1 MLNLKIAKIFYQ
13 MAELYTM
20 KDDQFR
26 PRAYEKAAR
35 LIESMEDDLEDIYKK
50 GGLKGLMAIEGVG
63 KGMAE
68 HIEEYVK
75 TGKIKNFEKLKHDA
89 PIDLDSFSSVEGVGP
104 KMLLALYK
112 NLGVKNIRDLEKA
125 ARAGKVRSLPRFG
138 QKSEENILRSIALS
152 REHRGRFLL
161 GFVSPIVLKMERELA
176 SAPGVQNVLACGS
189 FRRRRETI
197 GDIDILAVARPHRD
211 AKQGGQAK
219 NSRAI
224 MEYFCSMPNVE
235 KIIARGDTKSMVRL
249 DIGIDADLRVVPEK
263 SFGAA
268 LQYFTG
274 SKDHNIELRKI
285 AIRQGW
291 KLNEYGLFDKNDKY
305 LAGKTEEEIYKK
317 LGLDWM
323 APEMRENR
331 GEIELALAHK
341 LPKIV
346 EYAEVL
352 GDLQMHTTY
361 SDGAHTVEEM
371 AEVAQKLGRKY
382 IAITDHVG
390 HLKIAGA
397 MDVATIE
404 RQWREIEKLNKK
416 IKKIKILKGCEVDIN
431 PDGTIALPD
440 KYLAK
445 FDVVL
450 GSIHSN
456 FKMSRADMTKR
467 LIRAMENPHVDIISH
482 PTGRVIHKRSGYELD
497 LEEIFRAAART
508 KTILEINSYPDR
520 LDLND
525 LNIRRAI
532 EHGVKLSLGTD
543 SHSKNQLHNLDLGIA
558 QARRG
563 WATKKDVVNCMN
575 AEELLK
581 FLHIPKARL

>member
-1 MLNLKIAKIFYQ
+1 MLNFKIGKIFSE
-13 MAELYTM
+13 MAQYYVM
-20 KDDQFR
+20 KGDQFR
-26 PRAYEKAAR
+26 PRAYERASH
-35 LIESMEDDLEDIYKK
+35 LIESMDEDLEDIYKK
-50 GGLKGLMAIEGVG
+50 SGVKGLMKIQGIG

-68 HIEEYVK
+68 HIEEYIK
-75 TGKIKNFEKLKHDA
+75 TGKIGTFEKLKREA
-89 PIDLDSFSSVEGVGP
+89 PIDLESFSAVEGVGP

-125 ARAGKVRSLPRFG
+125 ARAGKVRTLPRFG
-138 QKSEENILRSIALS
+138 EKTEENILRSIELS

-161 GFVSPIVLKMERELA
+161 GYVSPIARNIEKDL
-176 SAPGVQNVLACGS
+176 SAVSGVQKVSICGS
-189 FRRRRETI
+189 FRRGKETI
-197 GDIDILAVARPHRD
+197 GDIDILA
-211 AKQGGQAK
+211 QAA
-219 NSRAI
+219 NSEGI
-224 MEYFCSMPNVE
+224 MERFVSMPSVE
-235 KIIARGDTKSMVRL
+235 KVLAKGKIKSMIRL
-249 DIGIDADLRVVPEK
+249 DIGIDADLRVAEEK

-285 AIRQGW
+285 AIKKGW
-291 KLNEYGLFDKNDKY
+291 KLNEYGLFNEKGEL
-305 LAGKTEEEIYKK
+305 LAGRTEEEIYQK

-323 APEMRENR
+323 PPEMRENR
-331 GEIELALAHK
+331 GEIELAKKHQ
-341 LPKIV
+341 LPNIIDQKDV
-346 EYAEVL
+346 VS
-352 GDLQMHTTY
+352 DLQMHTTY
-361 SDGAHTVEEM
+361 SDGAHTIEEM
-371 AEVAQKLGRKY
+371 AWEAIRLGRKY

-397 MDVATIE
+397 MDVKTIE
-404 RQWREIEKLNKK
+404 KQWHEIENINRKLKDFT
-416 IKKIKILKGCEVDIN
+416 ILKGCEVDIN
-431 PDGTIALPD
+431 PDGTIALED

-456 FKMSRADMTKR
+456 FKMPKAEMTRR
-467 LIRAMENPHVDIISH
+467 LIKAIENPHVDIISH

-497 LEEIFRAAART
+497 MEEIFLAAART

-520 LDLND
+520 LDLSD

-543 SHSKNQLHNLDLGIA
+543 SHSRNQLHNLDLGIV

-563 WATKKDVVNCMN
+563 WAKKSDVVNCM
-575 AEELLK
+575 
-581 FLHIPKARL
+581 KARNLIEYLK